1 MEISGTIKTIVY
13 RSEANG
19 FTVLELVD
27 ASGDEI
33 TAVGTLPL
41 ACVGESVELTGEW
54 AEHRAYG
61 MQFKADAYKSLSPAT
76 LTALKSYLS
85 SGLIKGVGEATAQNI
100 VQAFGLETL
109 SVLENEPER
118 LTEVVGIGKLR
129 AQTIAASFLSQ
140 KQMRDTVIKL
150 QELGI
155 GASHAVK
162 LYKLLG
168 EFSLPRIQENPY
180 SLTEYVDSIGFKT
193 ADRIALSMGI
203 DQDSPFRVQAGI
215 RYVLSWAY
223 REGHTFLPRERLIEI
238 TRSAIEAEVR
248 PVENALDDMILDR
261 RLLYRMIAGVDAVFL
276 PFSFYQ
282 ENACAK
288 ALCELSS
295 SQTKLP
301 FRGDDDIAQ
310 LEKQLCLSLAPQQLD
325 AVRMA
330 LKNPV
335 LVITGGPGTG
345 KTTILRF
352 VHELLT
358 KQGLD
363 VELCAPT
370 GRAAKHMSEAT
381 GCEAKTIHR
390 LLEYG
395 FEEGT
400 FGRNAENPLH
410 ADAVIVDEMSM
421 VDVPLLSSLLRALTP
436 KTRLIMVGDADQLP
450 PVGPGNTLRDIIE
463 SGIIPVIRLTEIFRQ
478 AQKSLI
484 VTNAHRINA
493 GKMPE
498 LDEQEAD
505 FRFEQIEDTNALLGR
520 LVYLCSGRSNIL
532 GIGDPFKDMQVL
544 APMKKGPLGVHA
556 LNTRLQAALNPP
568 ERHKKERQYGDVCF
582 REGDKVM
589 QVKNNYSIQWCK
601 RVPGGI
607 EEGVGVYNGD
617 LGTIFSIDP
626 DEQCIHVL
634 FDDERD
640 VEYDFTQ
647 LEELSLAY
655 CMSVHKSQ
663 GSEFPVVL
671 LALAGGPPMLL
682 NRNLL
687 YTAITRAKSQVY
699 ILGRRQSVAQMVH
712 NAETKKRFSAL
723 GQLLS
728 ETGSGRIPSEE
739 MP

>member
-41 ACVGESVELTGEW
+41 ACVGESVELSGEW
-54 AEHRAYG
+54 TEHRAYG
-61 MQFKADAYKSLSPAT
+61 MQFKADSYKSLSPAT
-76 LTALKSYLS
+76 LAALKSYLA

-100 VQAFGLETL
+100 VRAFGLETL

-118 LTEVVGIGKLR
+118 LTEVIGIGKLR
-129 AQTIAASFLSQ
+129 AETIAASFLSQ

-150 QELGI
+150 QELGVS
-155 GASHAVK
+155 APHAVK

-203 DQDSPFRVQAGI
+203 AQDSPFRVQAGL
-215 RYVLSWAY
+215 RYVLSFAH
-223 REGHTFLPRERLIEI
+223 REGHTFLPRERLI
-238 TRSAIEAEVR
+238 AIACDALNAEVR
-248 PVENALDDMILDR
+248 PVETALDDMILDR

-276 PFSFYQ
+276 PFSFFQ
-282 ENACAK
+282 ENTCAK
-288 ALCELSS
+288 ALYELSAAEA
-295 SQTKLP
+295 KLP
-301 FRGDDDIAQ
+301 FHGEDDIAK

-330 LKNPV
+330 LRNPV
-335 LVITGGPGTG
+335 FVITGGPGTG

-352 VHELLT
+352 VHELLA
-358 KQGLD
+358 KQGFD

-395 FEEGT
+395 FEEET
-400 FGRNAENPLH
+400 FGRNAENPLK

-421 VDVPLLSSLLRALTP
+421 VDVPLLSALLRALTP
-436 KTRLIMVGDADQLP
+436 QTRLIMVGDADQLP

-478 AQKSLI
+478 AQESLI

-498 LDEQEAD
+498 LDAKDAD
-505 FRFEQIEDTNALLGR
+505 FRFEQLDDANALLGR
-520 LVYLCSGRSNIL
+520 LVYLCSGRSGAL
-532 GIGDPFKDMQVL
+532 GTGDPFKDVQVL
-544 APMKKGPLGVHA
+544 APMKKGALGVHA
-556 LNTRLQAALNPP
+556 LNARLQAALNPP
-568 ERHKKERQYGDVCF
+568 ARHKKERQYGEVCF

-601 RVPGGI
+601 RVSGGV
-607 EEGVGVYNGD
+607 EDGVGVYNGD
-617 LGTIFSIDP
+617 LGTILAIDP
-626 DEQCIHVL
+626 DEQSIHVL

-687 YTAITRAKSQVY
+687 YTAITRARSRVY
-699 ILGRRQSVAQMVH
+699 ILGRRQSIAQMVN
-712 NAETKKRFSAL
+712 NAETKKRYSAL
-723 GQLLS
+723 NHLLKEAAS
-728 ETGSGRIPSEE
+728 ARYPGEETP
-739 MP
+739 

>member
-1 MEISGTIKTIVY
+1 MQISGMIKTIVY
-13 RSEANG
+13 RSESNG

-27 ASGDEI
+27 TSGEEI

-41 ACVGESVELTGEW
+41 ACVGESVELNGGWT
-54 AEHRAYG
+54 EHRSYG
-61 MQFKADAYKSLSPAT
+61 MQFKADSYKSLSPAT
-76 LTALKSYLS
+76 LTALKSYLA

-100 VQAFGLETL
+100 VRAFGLETL

-118 LTEVVGIGKLR
+118 LREVVGIGKLR
-129 AQTIAASFLSQ
+129 AETIASSFLSQ

-155 GASHAVK
+155 SATHSVK

-193 ADRIALSMGI
+193 ADSIALSMGVA
-203 DQDSPFRVQAGI
+203 QDSPLRVQAGI
-215 RYVLSWAY
+215 RYMLSFAH
-223 REGHTFLPRERLIEI
+223 REGHTFLPRERLIE
-238 TRSAIEAEVR
+238 TACAALNAEVW
-248 PVENALDDMILDR
+248 PVETALDEMILDR
-261 RLLYRMIAGVDAVFL
+261 RLLYRMIAGADAVFL
-276 PFSFYQ
+276 PFSFFQ
-282 ENACAK
+282 ENTCAK
-288 ALCELSS
+288 ALCELSTA
-295 SQTKLP
+295 QTKLP
-301 FRGDDDIAQ
+301 FNGDEDIAQ
-310 LEKQLCLSLAPQQLD
+310 LEKQLNLSLAPQQLD

-330 LKNPV
+330 LRNPV

-352 VHELLT
+352 VHELLD
-358 KQGLD
+358 KQGLV

-395 FEEGT
+395 FEEES

-421 VDVPLLSSLLRALTP
+421 VDVPLLSSMLRALTP
-436 KTRLIMVGDADQLP
+436 STRLIMVGDADQLP

-463 SGIIPVIRLTEIFRQ
+463 SDVIPVIRLSEIFRQ

-493 GKMPE
+493 GNMPE
-498 LDEQEAD
+498 LDEPDAD
-505 FRFEQIEDTNALLGR
+505 FRFEQIDDTNALLGR
-520 LVYLCSGRSNIL
+520 LVYLCSGRSGL
-532 GIGDPFKDMQVL
+532 LSTGDPFKDVQVL

-556 LNTRLQAALNPP
+556 LNARLQAALNPP
-568 ERHKKERQYGDVCF
+568 ARHKRERQYGETCF

-589 QVKNNYSIQWCK
+589 QIKNNYSIQWCK
-601 RVPGGI
+601 RTPGGV
-607 EEGVGVYNGD
+607 EEGIGVYNGD
-617 LGTIFSIDP
+617 LGTILAIDL
-626 DEQCIHVL
+626 DEQCVHVL

-647 LEELSLAY
+647 IEELSLAY

-663 GSEFPVVL
+663 GSEFPVVI

-687 YTAITRAKSQVY
+687 YTAITRAKSQVT
-699 ILGRRQSVAQMVH
+699 ILGRRQSVAQMVN
-712 NAETKKRFSAL
+712 NAQTRKRYSAL
-723 GQLLS
+723 DQLLKEAAS
-728 ETGSGRIPSEE
+728 ARISGEE